1 MASFIMAGRMQ
12 AAIFVIAST
21 LISLLLPPMIVFS
34 NAAIALITLRKGWQQ
49 GVAFTL
55 LATLTLVLISV
66 ILQQSAGS
74 GVIAGLINWLP
85 MVLLA
90 SALAMTKS
98 WGKTLL
104 LILAFSAIGVL
115 LFHLIHPDASAYW
128 KPMLEQMKPFLQK
141 MQQANQTSGNIGKSL
156 DETINNAAN
165 WMTGTFAAALAIIS
179 ILSLIIARNW
189 QARLY
194 NPGGFGEEFRQ
205 IRIGKQASIALVVAI
220 VIAVLSGN
228 QLIVELIMVGIAIF
242 LFQGLS
248 LAHAMVKKRGMNTR
262 WLIGLYILMF
272 LLPIQMIVLL
282 ATFGII
288 DNFADFRAKIKA

>member
-128 KPMLEQMKPFLQK
+128 KPMLEQMKPFLLK

>member
-12 AAIFVIAST
+12 AAIFVIVST
-21 LISLLLPPMIVFS
+21 LISLFLPPMIVFS

-66 ILQQSAGS
+66 VLQQSAGS

-104 LILAFSAIGVL
+104 LILAFSAIGIL
-115 LFHLIHPDASAYW
+115 LFHLIQSDANAYW

-141 MQQANQTSGNIGKSL
+141 MQQANQSSGKGI
-156 DETINNAAN
+156 DETINNAAS

-189 QARLY
+189 QALLY

-220 VIAVLSGN
+220 VIAALSRN
-228 QLIVELIMVGIAIF
+228 QLIIELIMVGIAIF

-248 LAHAMVKKRGMNTR
+248 LAHAMVKNRGMSSR

-272 LLPIQMIVLL
+272 LLPVQMIVLL

-288 DNFADFRAKIKA
+288 DNFADFRAKLKV

>member
-1 MASFIMAGRMQ
+1 MASFIMAGRIQ
-12 AAIFVIAST
+12 AAIFVIVST

-49 GVAFTL
+49 GIAYTL

-66 ILQQSAGS
+66 FLQQSASS

-104 LILAFSAIGVL
+104 LILAFSALGVL
-115 LFHLIHPDASAYW
+115 LFHLIHPDASAFW
-128 KPMLEQMKPFLQK
+128 QPMMEQMKPLLQK
-141 MQQANQTSGNIGKSL
+141 MQQANQMSDSKL
-156 DETINNAAN
+156 DETINNATS

-189 QARLY
+189 QALLY

-220 VIAVLSGN
+220 VIAVLSSN
-228 QLIVELIMVGIAIF
+228 QLIIELIMVGIAIF

-248 LAHAMVKKRGMNTR
+248 LAHAIVKQRNMSTR

-288 DNFADFRAKIKA
+288 DNFADFRTKVAGQN

>member
-1 MASFIMAGRMQ
+1 MASFLMAGRMQ
-12 AAIFVIAST
+12 AAIFVIVST

-49 GVAFTL
+49 GIIFTL
-55 LATLTLVLISV
+55 LATATLVLISLAV
-66 ILQQSAGS
+66 KQTAGS

-90 SALAMTKS
+90 SILAMTNS
-98 WGKTLL
+98 WNKTLL
-104 LILAFSAIGVL
+104 LILALSAAGVL
-115 LFHLIHPDASAYW
+115 LFHLINSDAQAFW
-128 KPMLEQMKPFLQK
+128 KPMLEQMKPMLQN
-141 MQQANQTSGNIGKSL
+141 MQTDQNVSKL
-156 DETINNAAN
+156 DETINNAAS
-165 WMTGTFAAALAIIS
+165 WMTGTFAAALAILN

-205 IRIGKQASIALVVAI
+205 IRIGKQASIALMVAI
-220 VIAVLSGN
+220 VVALLSSN
-228 QLIVELIMVGIAIF
+228 QIIVELIMVGLAVF
-242 LFQGLS
+242 MFQGLS
-248 LAHAMVKKRGMNTR
+248 LAHAVVKQREMNGR

-272 LLPIQMIVLL
+272 LLPVQMIVLL

-288 DNFADFRAKIKA
+288 DNFADFRQKIANKE